1 MLKENERLDELYREN
16 MQIIQSEETFSF
28 SIDALLLANFVH
40 VTKRVK
46 TIADFCTGNGIIPLL
61 LSYKT
66 KKPIT
71 GIEVQERL
79 VDMAKRSIELNDKST
94 QIEIEHLDLNDVK
107 LKYNHSVFDLITVN
121 PPYFKNNQPTH
132 SLTHHE
138 IARSEVLIDLK
149 GIIEA
154 ARYLINNKGKFYMV
168 HRAERVH
175 EIISLL
181 HEHNFTV
188 SKLQFVYSKRTNET
202 AHFVLVESIFNST
215 ALVKVLPPLY
225 IYDENGTYTKEVEE
239 IYYG

>member
-79 VDMAKRSIELNDKST
+79 VDMAKRSIALNDKST

-149 GIIEA
+149 GIIKA

-168 HRAERVH
+168 HRSERVH

-225 IYDENGTYTKEVEE
+225 IYDENGAYTKEVKK